1 MMTSRLSARFRKR
14 PLRSLL
20 EAAVIAYVVVTF
32 GITTVGISGDS
43 MAPTLRHGE
52 RVLVPKYEVWLR
64 RLGIGAYQR
73 GDIVYFRPP
82 EGVTSTGPRIPV
94 LGLTLR
100 PYYIKRIVGLPG
112 ERLRIDRGVV
122 YVDGEALDE
131 PYLTGGWRGSSSI
144 PEILVPPGHVFVLG
158 DHRGPLGSVDSRRFG
173 PIPIQQ
179 IAGRASAVIWP
190 PIVKEG
196 DAWRWNAR
204 ALADSSVFARQSP
217 VEP

>member
-1 MMTSRLSARFRKR
+1 MTTPRPSSRPRKR

-20 EAAVIAYVVVTF
+20 EAAAVAYLVVTF

-52 RVLVPKYEVWLR
+52 RAFVPKYEVWLR
-64 RLGIGAYQR
+64 RLGIGEYHR

-82 EGVTSTGPRIPV
+82 DGVTGTGPRIPV
-94 LGLTLR
+94 LGLALR
-100 PYYIKRIVGLPG
+100 PFYIKRIVGLPG

-122 YVDGEALDE
+122 YIDGNALDE
-131 PYLTGGWRGSSSI
+131 PYLAGGWRGSSSMN
-144 PEILVPPGHVFVLG
+144 EILIPPGHVFVLG
-158 DHRGPLGSVDSRRFG
+158 DNRGPLGSVDSRRFG
-173 PIPIQQ
+173 PIPLQH

-190 PIVKEG
+190 LMTEEG
-196 DAWRWNAR
+196 DTWHWNAR
-204 ALADSSVFARQSP
+204 ALGDSNAFARQPP